1 MEVVLNILCFRSGTD
16 PELLTQ
22 ILLSLT
28 NLAVLPDWH
37 HHLPPLLPSL
47 LDNLTQS
54 SFNNRSLDSVKYQSS
69 RLLVNL
75 TCNDDNIRHLLQ
87 SRCQTPIANIVS
99 RCIPEDQLLR
109 NVTFLSNVYCS
120 AIRLGLV
127 NMKDPRDVAPN
138 TLLSGMVNAQNI
150 ILTEVQWMMD
160 NHKNSD
166 IRMQARKIS
175 VALS

>member
-1 MEVVLNILCFRSGTD
+1 MVLNITSYFSTGSD

-54 SFNNRSLDSVKYQSS
+54 SYNSRAWDSVKYQSS

-75 TCNDDNIRHLLQ
+75 TCNDDNIRHILHTK
-87 SRCQTPIANIVS
+87 CQTPIANIVT
-99 RCIPEDQLLR
+99 RCVPEDQLLR
-109 NVTFLSNVYCS
+109 NVTFLANVCCA

-127 NMKDPRDVAPN
+127 NMKDPRDVHPN
-138 TLLSGMVNAQNI
+138 TLLSGMVNSQNI
-150 ILTEVQWMMD
+150 ILQEVQWLME